1 MFPPYANKLLTY
13 LLFIIIIINFLFVAA
28 IIIIIIIIEQ
38 IWKKLPPS
46 SQQMICHVR
55 VVYAR
60 KVDMGD
66 DVSTKWRDNACPAPV
81 GGVIHLSRQ
90 ETRILTVLIKRQVGM
105 KVVLATTYDVSTNSS
120 VSR

>member
-1 MFPPYANKLLTY
+1 MKETPTVFATNDMSCESC
-13 LLFIIIIINFLFVAA
+13 I
-28 IIIIIIIIEQ
+28 
-38 IWKKLPPS
+38 
-46 SQQMICHVR
+46 
-55 VVYAR
+55 YAR

-120 VSR
+120 